1 MDVVFCVLDTNSGH
15 SLALSPEHLVLIDGK
30 GFIPAGTVTLCDS
43 VWVGQ
48 VGIMKSARVT
58 CIRREERKG
67 AIAPITLEGTIV
79 VDGVAASC
87 YAVLKH
93 HALFHLAMAP
103 ARFLY
108 YISKRTANWAHG
120 AVSWRLKGS
129 HILIDM
135 LSFLAPVVR
144 LFHI

>member
-1 MDVVFCVLDTNSGH
+1 MNSN
-15 SLALSPEHLVLIDGK
+15 ITGK
-30 GFIPAGTVTLCDS
+30 GFVPAGIVTLGDF
-43 VWVGQ
+43 VRIGQ
-48 VGIMKSARVT
+48 VGIMESARVI
-58 CIRREERKG
+58 CIRHEERKG
-67 AIAPITLEGTIV
+67 AIAPITVEGTIV

-87 YAVLKH
+87 YAVLQH
-93 HALFHLAMAP
+93 NALFHLAMAP

-108 YISKRTANWAHG
+108 YISTRTANWAHG

-129 HILIDM
+129 HIFIDV